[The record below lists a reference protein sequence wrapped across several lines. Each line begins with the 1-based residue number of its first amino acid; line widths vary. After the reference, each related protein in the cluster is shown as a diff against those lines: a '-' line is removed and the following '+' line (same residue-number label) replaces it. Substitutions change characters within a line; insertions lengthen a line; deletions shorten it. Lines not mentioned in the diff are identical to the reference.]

1 MKSRHLLTLLAMLL
15 LLSAVNKAY
24 CQDYIQYQ
32 VQTNNDNS
40 ASWII
45 TQVSDI
51 NATIDTWEGFQQK
64 IFTVVEA
71 AINATNREM
80 TIEPESIQMETI
92 ISWETQAKTTEYRFK
107 WLNFSITENEKLS
120 FGDVFQV
127 PSFFSQL
134 YGDGALQIT
143 YPSNYTVILV
153 SPTPNKQDND
163 LRTLEWYRTQDF
175 MNGKPSIIL
184 NLKSQN
190 DSEVSWPQSTLI
202 AAVSAIAIAVSLIG
216 FYMVRRNKQKTK
228 EGPTAATF
236 AGTAWTDSE
245 EEKILKT
252 IRNSGGVLNQTAIAE
267 QCRFSKAKTSQLLAT
282 LEQKGV
288 IKRFKKGR
296 DKIVTLTEKQNKG
309 ENK

>member
-1 MKSRHLLTLLAMLL
+1 MKSRRLLTLLAMLL

-40 ASWII
+40 ASWTI
-45 TQVSDI
+45 TQVSDV
-51 NATIDTWEGFQQK
+51 NAPIDTWEGFQQK
-64 IFTVVEA
+64 IFTLIDA

-80 TIEPESIQMETI
+80 TIEPESIQMETV

-107 WLNFSITENEKLS
+107 WLNFSTKENEEIA

-134 YGDGALQIT
+134 YGDGALQIA
-143 YPSNYTVILV
+143 YPSNYTVISV
-153 SPTPNKQDND
+153 SPTPNKQDDD
-163 LRTLEWYRTQDF
+163 LQTLEWYRTQDF
-175 MNGKPSIIL
+175 MNGKPSITL
-184 NLKSQN
+184 NLKSQTGN
-190 DSEVSWPQSTLI
+190 EVGWPQSTLI
-202 AAVSAIAIAVSLIG
+202 VAVSAIAVAASLIG

-228 EGPTAATF
+228 DGSTAATF
-236 AGTAWTDSE
+236 AGTTLIESD
-245 EEKILKT
+245 EEKIIKT

-296 DKIVTLTEKQNKG
+296 DKIVTLTEKQNKR
-309 ENK
+309 